1 MSIKKFIDRGVAKR
15 SSACYNT
22 IPSGPIGTQ
31 QAGRQRVSSWRA
43 GACCGRGVSRAQIHK
58 PPLSNRGV
66 QIAIDQPLYKV
77 QTLTASWFNDFQRY
91 VKIEG

>member
-22 IPSGPIGTQ
+22 IPSVPIGTQ
-31 QAGRQRVSSWRA
+31 QASRSLLRA
-43 GACCGRGVSRAQIHK
+43 RREPRPEIHK